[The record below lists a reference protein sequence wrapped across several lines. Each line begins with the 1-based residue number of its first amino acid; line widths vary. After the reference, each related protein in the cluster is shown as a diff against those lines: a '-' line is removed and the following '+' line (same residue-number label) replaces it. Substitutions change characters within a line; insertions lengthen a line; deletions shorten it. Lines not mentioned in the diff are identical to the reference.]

1 MIIARLFAIYVHG
14 LILLTVI
21 YWPNQV
27 GCSDF
32 AQLCLVTTPNDQL
45 LGQGVC
51 LSPLCTDFC
60 SIVRKFLYTSVTFL
74 GLGIQSFFP
83 PIMRKVDDIT

>member
-45 LGQGVC
+45 LGQASFESVC
-51 LSPLCTDFC
+51 LSPCVQIFVAL
-60 SIVRKFLYTSVTFL
+60 
-74 GLGIQSFFP
+74 
-83 PIMRKVDDIT
+83 

>member
-51 LSPLCTDFC
+51 LSPCVQIFVAL
-60 SIVRKFLYTSVTFL
+60 
-74 GLGIQSFFP
+74 
-83 PIMRKVDDIT
+83 